1 MKNLFRQEWKG
12 YYDIVSVEEVSC
24 PMDEVSQEMNENDEF
39 DAAGSLSE
47 LKNDNPL
54 EP

>member
-12 YYDIVSVEEVSC
+12 YYYDIASVEEVSC

-39 DAAGSLSE
+39 DSRWFIIGAQIW
-47 LKNDNPL
+47 
-54 EP
+54 